1 MAEETQKE
9 NQKRRAGRQPSEDAT
24 GRTAQDANQP
34 PPQEANEQTPP
45 APQDAL
51 DAAKPV
57 APGEVEPALTEPEA
71 VREGGEVFEI
81 AVLPLQQT
89 TLFPGTVIP
98 LSAGRTRSVAAVEA
112 ALATEEKLLACV
124 TVPEGKGGPEGEA
137 TPAFPLAT
145 NTPGSEP
152 PVAMTHASATS

>member
-24 GRTAQDANQP
+24 ERTAQD
-34 PPQEANEQTPP
+34 ANEQTPP

-57 APGEVEPALTEPEA
+57 EPGEVEPALTEPEA
-71 VREGGEVFEI
+71 VREGSEVFEI

-98 LSAGRTRSVAAVEA
+98 LSAGRPRSVAAVEA
-112 ALATEEKLLACV
+112 
-124 TVPEGKGGPEGEA
+124 
-137 TPAFPLAT
+137 
-145 NTPGSEP
+145 
-152 PVAMTHASATS
+152 

>member
-24 GRTAQDANQP
+24 GRTAQDMNQQP
-34 PPQEANEQTPP
+34 SQELNEQTPP
-45 APQDAL
+45 AQGAL

-57 APGEVEPALTEPEA
+57 EPGDVEPALTEPEA
-71 VREGGEVFEI
+71 VRDGGEVFEI

-98 LSAGRTRSVAAVEA
+98 LSAGRPRPVAPAEA
-112 ALATEEKLLACV
+112 ALATPEKHLA
-124 TVPEGKGGPEGEA
+124 PL
-137 TPAFPLAT
+137 TPAA
-145 NTPGSEP
+145 GD
-152 PVAMTHASATS
+152 